1 MLMQSTIEKLTAMK
15 LAGMAEALHRQTQ
28 DPEMGQL
35 SFEERL
41 GLLVDQQWTWSE
53 NKALT
58 RRLKNARL
66 KRMFTPRAESSFPGN
81 QL

>member
-1 MLMQSTIEKLTAMK
+1 MLMQSTIKKLAAMK
-15 LAGMAEALHRQTQ
+15 LTGMAEALHGQMQ
-28 DPEMGQL
+28 DPEMTQL

-58 RRLKNARL
+58 RQLK
-66 KRMFTPRAESSFPGN
+66 
-81 QL
+81 